1 MNKITLKIDGMM
13 CPMCE
18 AHMNDAVRKSFEV
31 KKVVSSHKDKQTVIL
46 TDTEIND
53 SELKAVVEKTGYKL
67 LGITRAPYEK
77 KGILSILKKK

>member
-1 MNKITLKIDGMM
+1 MEKIILKIDGMM

-18 AHMNDAVRKSFEV
+18 AHMNDAVRNSFNV
-31 KKVVSSHKDKQTVIL
+31 KKVVSSHKDKQTVIFADIKIS
-46 TDTEIND
+46 DTE
-53 SELKAVVEKTGYKL
+53 LKNIVEKTGYKL

>member
-1 MNKITLKIDGMM
+1 MEKITLKIDGMM

-18 AHMNDAVRKSFEV
+18 AHMNDAVRNSFNV

-46 TDTEIND
+46 ADIKISDTE
-53 SELKAVVEKTGYKL
+53 LKNIVEKTGYKL

>member
-1 MNKITLKIDGMM
+1 MEKITLKIEGMM
-13 CPMCE
+13 CPHCE
-18 AHMNDAVRKSFEV
+18 AHMNDTIRNSLDI

-46 TDTEIND
+46 TEAKISDD
-53 SELKAVVEKTGYKL
+53 ELKNTVAKTGYKL

>member
-1 MNKITLKIDGMM
+1 MEKITLKIDGMM

-18 AHMNDAVRKSFEV
+18 AHMNDAIRNSFNV

-46 TDTEIND
+46 TDIKIND
-53 SELKAVVEKTGYKL
+53 AELKNIVEKTGYKL
-67 LGITRAPYEK
+67 LNIVRAPYEK